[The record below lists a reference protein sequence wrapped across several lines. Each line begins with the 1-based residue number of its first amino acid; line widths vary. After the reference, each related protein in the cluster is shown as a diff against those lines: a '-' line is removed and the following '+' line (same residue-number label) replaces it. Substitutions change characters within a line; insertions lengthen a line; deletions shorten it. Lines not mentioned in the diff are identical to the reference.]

1 MRPGT
6 LLLLL
11 MLGLAAAAPPLRAAA
26 DGPPDGACPSVLALK
41 DGEYYRALAEALDR
55 ANSEIVLSMFLFKT
69 NGFDGNQPDGIL
81 YRLSAAA
88 KRGVSVFVLLE
99 RDGDRRSQV
108 DRANGETAKR
118 LRKAGIVPVF
128 DTPEKTM
135 HAKIAVIDRRHVF
148 LGSHNF
154 TQSAL
159 KYNHEVSLR
168 VDSPAL
174 AEELLRYIRSIER

>member
-6 LLLLL
+6 FLLLL
-11 MLGLAAAAPPLRAAA
+11 MLGLATAAPPARAAA
-26 DGPPDGACPSVLALK
+26 EGPPEGRCPSVTALK
-41 DGEYYRALAEALDR
+41 DGEYYGALTEALDR

-81 YRLSAAA
+81 ARLSAAA

-108 DRANGETAKR
+108 NGANGETAKR
-118 LRKAGIVPVF
+118 LRAAGIVPVF
-128 DTPEKTM
+128 DSPERTM
-135 HAKIAVIDRRHVF
+135 HAKIAVIDRRRVF
-148 LGSHNF
+148 LGSHNI

-159 KYNHEVSLR
+159 KYNREVSLC

-174 AEELLRYIRSIER
+174 AEELLRYIRSMER

>member
-1 MRPGT
+1 
-6 LLLLL
+6 
-11 MLGLAAAAPPLRAAA
+11 
-26 DGPPDGACPSVLALK
+26 
-41 DGEYYRALAEALDR
+41 
-55 ANSEIVLSMFLFKT
+55 
-69 NGFDGNQPDGIL
+69 
-81 YRLSAAA
+81 
-88 KRGVSVFVLLE
+88 
-99 RDGDRRSQV
+99 
-108 DRANGETAKR
+108 

-128 DTPEKTM
+128 DTTERTM

>member
-6 LLLLL
+6 LLLFLI
-11 MLGLAAAAPPLRAAA
+11 LGLAAAAPPPEATA
-26 DGPPDGACPSVLALK
+26 DAQRETAVPSVLALK
-41 DGEYYRALAEALDR
+41 DGEYYPALAEALDR
-55 ANSEIVLSMFLFKT
+55 AKSEIVLSMFLFKT
-69 NGFDGNQPDGIL
+69 NGFEGNQPDGIL
-81 YRLSAAA
+81 SRLSAAA
-88 KRGVSVFVLLE
+88 KRGVPVFVLLE
-99 RDGDRRSQV
+99 REKDRRSQV
-108 DRANGETAKR
+108 NEANEETAKR

-128 DTPEKTM
+128 DSPERTM
-135 HAKIAVIDRRHVF
+135 HAKIAVIDRRLVF

-174 AEELLRYIRSIER
+174 AEELLRYVRSIER